1 MCCVFL
7 RLLFTP
13 CIFLTLLTFSCLTE
27 KWGYLGWW
35 GSSAH
40 PAAPII
46 QSWLCNPVELQ
57 KRNPNAPGDC
67 EVSTH
72 RFIVESFLLNG
83 KSFAVSQE
91 NDDFVSQ
98 YSLQSQRWSAEDLRG
113 WAVVYWVLPESE
125 PKILWQLAPPR
136 LGLRP
141 FASTGLGQGAD
152 FVWSLLEPGWPQ
164 LWVGEKNKKEL
175 NVKDV

>member
-67 EVSTH
+67 EVSTY
-72 RFIVESFLLNG
+72 RFIVESLFTEWQVICG
-83 KSFAVSQE
+83 VTGEWRFCFPIS
-91 NDDFVSQ
+91 
-98 YSLQSQRWSAEDLRG
+98 SAETKMKCRRFTRLSCRLLSLAWKWTQNLMAAGTTEVGSPPVCLDRTGPGSWLCVIAA
-113 WAVVYWVLPESE
+113 WAWMTATVSG
-125 PKILWQLAPPR
+125 R
-136 LGLRP
+136 
-141 FASTGLGQGAD
+141 
-152 FVWSLLEPGWPQ
+152 
-164 LWVGEKNKKEL
+164 KK
-175 NVKDV
+175 